1 MKKMVEKL
9 ASENRELKEKVS
21 SLIITQRR
29 GGRVASKFNNI
40 LRGFFLISAINN
52 ILRVSLQIPRFI
64 T

>member
-29 GGRVASKFNNI
+29 GGRVARKFNNI

>member
-21 SLIITQRR
+21 SLIITKRR
-29 GGRVASKFNNI
+29 GGRVVSKFNNK
-40 LRGFFLISAINN
+40 LRGFFLISAINI
-52 ILRVSLQIPRFI
+52 ILRESLQIPRFI

>member
-21 SLIITQRR
+21 FLLIMRKR

-40 LRGFFLISAINN
+40 LRGFLLN
-52 ILRVSLQIPRFI
+52 IRN
-64 T
+64 